1 MAHRSILSATA
12 LHRIFCCL
20 CLCAFLPYSG
30 TALAQASSAPA
41 ATAAKPASSPNR
53 KRSRKHHSKARRL
66 AKNTAPRKPI
76 ATPSPVPVQPPTPA
90 WPIPPAQQPA
100 EPATVILNGDQ
111 LTIVAKNSSLH
122 AILDAVSQQTG
133 LKVTGLSGDM
143 RIYGSYGPGTVSQ
156 TLHALLQGSPYN
168 YVLVGG
174 DAKHPPKEL
183 DFSLAP

>member
-1 MAHRSILSATA
+1 MAHRSILSTTA
-12 LHRIFCCL
+12 LHRISCCL
-20 CLCAFLPYSG
+20 CLGALMQSSG
-30 TALAQASSAPA
+30 MVHAQASPAPA
-41 ATAAKPASSPNR
+41 AAATKPATSHP
-53 KRSRKHHSKARRL
+53 KYTHKHHRKVHRL
-66 AKNTAPRKPI
+66 AKNTTPAQPIVAPK
-76 ATPSPVPVQPPTPA
+76 PVPVQPPAPA

-111 LTIVAKNSSLH
+111 LTIVAKNSSLQ

-174 DAKHPPKEL
+174 DATHPPKEL
-183 DFSLAP
+183 DFSLSQ

>member
-20 CLCAFLPYSG
+20 CLCAFFPYSG
-30 TALAQASSAPA
+30 TAHAQASSTPA
-41 ATAAKPASSPNR
+41 AAAAKPATSHT
-53 KRSRKHHSKARRL
+53 KHTHKHHRKVHRT
-66 AKNTAPRKPI
+66 AKNSAPAQPI
-76 ATPSPVPVQPPTPA
+76 ATPPVPIQPPAPA

-111 LTIVAKNSSLH
+111 LTIVAKNSSLQ

-174 DAKHPPKEL
+174 DATHPPKEL